1 MQGLLS
7 IAKSA
12 PIFGAITQSLQVVF
26 NLYKVRLV
34 LLVCAYVLSNTL
46 RQLMAV
52 ATSVVVTVGGE
63 EVH

>member
-34 LLVCAYVLSNTL
+34 LLVCAYVLSTL

>member
-1 MQGLLS
+1 VQGLLS

-12 PIFGAITQSLQVVF
+12 PIVGAITQSLQVVF

-34 LLVCAYVLSNTL
+34 LLVCAYVLSTL